1 MNAKKVG
8 SFIKEQRQELGLSQK
23 ELAEKLYITDKAVS
37 KWETGRGLPD
47 ISSLEPLSNA
57 LNVSVS
63 EILNG
68 EKSQNNESEID
79 NAKLLK
85 KLKIKKYIRL
95 AAEIVIT
102 IFYAYWLYI
111 FKDTF
116 KGFQNVLDLAL
127 HKNEI
132 ELLSVFTLIF
142 IFLFVLW
149 LIVEIITTIINKK
162 GSVIKAVI
170 ICLSVCFVIG
180 ASLKMADME
189 NSRSIELYDEP
200 IKTVS
205 YINYDDFFNDK
216 FTTQIRINDT
226 NEYITKNYAAM
237 FDGTDSE
244 NNLLYTKCVA
254 ASKTDIAKAYYNEKK
269 KYYENKDKYYTCTID
284 YCKAANF
291 DEGFY
296 VLDNY
301 GNNDFELIF
310 IRGNEVFDVNI
321 TQTNINDEKFIKAI
335 KDIK

>member
-68 EKSQNNESEID
+68 E
-79 NAKLLK
+79 
-85 KLKIKKYIRL
+85 
-95 AAEIVIT
+95 IVIT
-102 IFYAYWLYI
+102 IVYAYWLYI

-269 KYYENKDKYYTCTID
+269 KYYENKDKYYTCTSD

>member
-1 MNAKKVG
+1 
-8 SFIKEQRQELGLSQK
+8 
-23 ELAEKLYITDKAVS
+23 
-37 KWETGRGLPD
+37 
-47 ISSLEPLSNA
+47 
-57 LNVSVS
+57 
-63 EILNG
+63 
-68 EKSQNNESEID
+68 
-79 NAKLLK
+79 
-85 KLKIKKYIRL
+85 
-95 AAEIVIT
+95 
-102 IFYAYWLYI
+102 
-111 FKDTF
+111 
-116 KGFQNVLDLAL
+116 
-127 HKNEI
+127 
-132 ELLSVFTLIF
+132 
-142 IFLFVLW
+142 
-149 LIVEIITTIINKK
+149 
-162 GSVIKAVI
+162 
-170 ICLSVCFVIG
+170 
-180 ASLKMADME
+180 MADME

-269 KYYENKDKYYTCTID
+269 KYYENKDKYYTCTSD

-335 KDIK
+335 KDIKQKKAKSKGSWLFLFRLLKYLLSSCGKLGGNLCFLFAYDIIFEHRED